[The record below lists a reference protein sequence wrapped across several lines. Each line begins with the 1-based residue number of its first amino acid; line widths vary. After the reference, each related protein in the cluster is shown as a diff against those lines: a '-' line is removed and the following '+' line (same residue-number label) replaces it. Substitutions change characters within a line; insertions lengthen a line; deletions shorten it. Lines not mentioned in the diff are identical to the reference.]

1 MKKKTMRS
9 SGMKQETARRRK
21 ESTEKEVE
29 SHESMG
35 V

>member
-1 MKKKTMRS
+1 MEQ
-9 SGMKQETARRRK
+9 GIARRRK